1 MKELLKIR
9 SIWTKV
15 FGLTAVL
22 VTVMLIAASAAFVVS
37 YSKVNDVKLRVSHLA
52 HVIAPLNRV
61 AANINAFSLQEE
73 IRLERM
79 LRKWTSS
86 SGSTVSYQSDLKQF
100 LELENTVETELT
112 KADQLLEKTLNQPQ
126 WLSPKDAIE
135 FGRISLL
142 FENIEKEHLEFF
154 LHAKG
159 IIEGLT
165 NADIDKIEQKV
176 TELEREADDLDDEL
190 FTLLSSLEKLNA
202 TQAYEIESAETMIL
216 DIYRQNFI
224 LTFAAF
230 LIGIVFSSLVTTRL
244 VKPVRDLKLKSDE
257 ISKGNLDVEAI
268 PQSQD
273 EVGQLALSFN
283 HMVKELKANNRVKE
297 LFGKYVDPRIVE
309 SLLLENPES
318 LGIDGD
324 KQEMSIFFSDVKGF
338 SSMSE
343 LLTPSGLVRLIN
355 RYFSIMAVPIVNE
368 KGVIDKYVGDCI
380 MAFWGPPF
388 TAEKQHAVLA
398 CRAALAQFDQ
408 LEKLNAAL
416 PEILGFRNGVPDF
429 EIRIGLATGEVLS
442 GNIGSENA
450 KSYTVMGDTVNIAS
464 RLEGLNKE
472 YGTRILIDELTRIR
486 IGDKFI
492 VREVDRVTVA
502 GKAEPTQVY
511 ELFAL
516 AGMAA
521 PKLLDLINAYQNG
534 LKAYREMNWDLATEK
549 LNDCLEINS
558 DDGPA
563 LLLITRIAQL
573 RNNPPPSDWKGVWRF
588 STK

>member
-100 LELENTVETELT
+100 LELENTVETELA
-112 KADQLLEKTLNQPQ
+112 KAEQLLEKTLNQPQ

-142 FENIEKEHLEFF
+142 FENIEKEHLELF

-190 FTLLSSLEKLNA
+190 FTLLSSLEELNA

-230 LIGIVFSSLVTTRL
+230 LIGIVFSSLVTT
-244 VKPVRDLKLKSDE
+244 D
-257 ISKGNLDVEAI
+257 
-268 PQSQD
+268 
-273 EVGQLALSFN
+273 
-283 HMVKELKANNRVKE
+283 
-297 LFGKYVDPRIVE
+297 
-309 SLLLENPES
+309 
-318 LGIDGD
+318 
-324 KQEMSIFFSDVKGF
+324 
-338 SSMSE
+338 
-343 LLTPSGLVRLIN
+343 
-355 RYFSIMAVPIVNE
+355 
-368 KGVIDKYVGDCI
+368 
-380 MAFWGPPF
+380 
-388 TAEKQHAVLA
+388 
-398 CRAALAQFDQ
+398 
-408 LEKLNAAL
+408 
-416 PEILGFRNGVPDF
+416 
-429 EIRIGLATGEVLS
+429 
-442 GNIGSENA
+442 
-450 KSYTVMGDTVNIAS
+450 
-464 RLEGLNKE
+464 
-472 YGTRILIDELTRIR
+472 
-486 IGDKFI
+486 
-492 VREVDRVTVA
+492 
-502 GKAEPTQVY
+502 
-511 ELFAL
+511 
-516 AGMAA
+516 
-521 PKLLDLINAYQNG
+521 
-534 LKAYREMNWDLATEK
+534 
-549 LNDCLEINS
+549 
-558 DDGPA
+558 
-563 LLLITRIAQL
+563 
-573 RNNPPPSDWKGVWRF
+573 
-588 STK
+588 